1 MSCLKLCD
9 SDDCY
14 QTEND
19 ADIYHIDWE
28 TEQFLREHCSHW
40 FNGSFNDI
48 CECCIEET
56 NVDYPGFY
64 VINDGDLS
72 ISKEYLNNPKLLS

>member
-19 ADIYHIDWE
+19 VDIYHIDWE
-28 TEQFLREHCSHW
+28 TEQFLREHCKHW

-48 CECCIEET
+48 CMDCIEGT
-56 NVDYPGFY
+56 NIDYPGFY

-72 ISKEYLNNPKLLS
+72 ISKEYLNNQKLLS